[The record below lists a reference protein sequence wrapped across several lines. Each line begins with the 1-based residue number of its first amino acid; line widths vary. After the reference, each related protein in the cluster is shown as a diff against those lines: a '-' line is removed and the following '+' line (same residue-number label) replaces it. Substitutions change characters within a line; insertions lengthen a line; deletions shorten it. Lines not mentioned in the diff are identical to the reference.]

1 VASQYVRTVEGAA
14 PAPAAAPAASSSS
27 AAAAAPAAR
36 APAPGSKLARV
47 QVGMSEAQVIEILG
61 PPTSQQNYVTGKAWI
76 PWYYGPDTSRLDYRY
91 KGVGLISF
99 SRNRYSGAAQVVR
112 VDADP
117 NEDGLP

>member
-1 VASQYVRTVEGAA
+1 MTHREEFRAYMKAANRTPGNNDEGH
-14 PAPAAAPAASSSS
+14 
-27 AAAAAPAAR
+27 
-36 APAPGSKLARV
+36 L
-47 QVGMSEAQVIEILG
+47 SEAQVIEILG